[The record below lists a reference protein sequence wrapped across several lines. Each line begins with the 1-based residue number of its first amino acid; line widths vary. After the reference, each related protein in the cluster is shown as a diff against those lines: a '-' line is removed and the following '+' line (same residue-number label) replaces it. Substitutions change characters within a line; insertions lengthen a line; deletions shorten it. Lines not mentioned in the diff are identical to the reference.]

1 MSISLSNVRLPQ
13 NPIKKISTLAGLAAA
28 TVFTHLP
35 AQAEQVA
42 NHVRQQGVELPATVV
57 CTETTARGTQFQY
70 QQAIHTRQAFNKF
83 KQWCAG
89 EIAGPDHKFVENG
102 VLSVLGQERPT
113 VTPPRTIPTPPPQNT
128 TLNVYAAQCTYSKPW
143 TDTHGNPINTHER
156 VYTYSQ
162 PFHNQTLNAVG
173 LVESVRNFCKGLNG
187 KFTVIGIPANQQTN
201 EATTTYIDRR
211 INNHR

>member
-13 NPIKKISTLAGLAAA
+13 NPIKKIGTLAGLAVA

-42 NHVRQQGVELPATVV
+42 NHVQEQGIKLPATVV
-57 CTETTARGTQFQY
+57 CAESTGGTELKY
-70 QQAIHTRQAFNKF
+70 QRTIHTPQAFKTF
-83 KQWCAG
+83 EQWCAG
-89 EIAGPDHKFVENG
+89 KIPGSDHKFVENG

-128 TLNVYAAQCTYSKPW
+128 TLNVYAAQCTYSKSW
-143 TDTHGNPINTHER
+143 IGEHGNPSGTER
-156 VYTYSQ
+156 VFTYTGQ
-162 PFHNQTLNAVG
+162 PFTKQTPNAVAI
-173 LVESVRNFCKGLNG
+173 VESVKNFCTDLNG
-187 KFTVIGIPANQQTN
+187 NFTVIGISGNQQTN
-201 EATTTYIDRR
+201 TTTYIDRR

>member
-13 NPIKKISTLAGLAAA
+13 NPIKKIGTLAGLAAA

-70 QQAIHTRQAFNKF
+70 QQAIHTPQAFNTF
-83 KQWCAG
+83 RQWCAG

-113 VTPPRTIPTPPPQNT
+113 VTPPRTIPTPPAQNT

-143 TDTHGNPINTHER
+143 IGEHGNPSGTER
-156 VYTYSQ
+156 VFTYTGQ
-162 PFHNQTLNAVG
+162 PFTKQTPNREAIAI
-173 LVESVRNFCKGLNG
+173 VESVKNFCTDLNG
-187 KFTVIGIPANQQTN
+187 NFTVIGISGNQQTN
-201 EATTTYIDRR
+201 TTTYIDRR